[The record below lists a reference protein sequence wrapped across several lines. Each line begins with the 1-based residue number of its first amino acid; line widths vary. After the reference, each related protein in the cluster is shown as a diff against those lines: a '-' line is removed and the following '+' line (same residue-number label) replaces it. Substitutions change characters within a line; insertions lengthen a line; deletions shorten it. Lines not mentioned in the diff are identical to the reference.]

1 MSWFL
6 SVSIT
11 NKPFAKKIPPV
22 VRMVQNRHARKQE
35 MQWGNTATE
44 ITILNHVSSVS
55 LLFVLFQCV
64 PCSSAKQIL
73 YYVNDQLQRAHPL
86 LLNVCSNSYLKS
98 CICRRFDKNT
108 NSNNFLPKISTTVR
122 SKRSYHGMFKRFR
135 LSISSYNDYL
145 LRDLEG
151 ACFQVEIQL
160 TSSSISTRCRLSSGR
175 KHC

>member
-64 PCSSAKQIL
+64 PCQ
-73 YYVNDQLQRAHPL
+73 
-86 LLNVCSNSYLKS
+86 
-98 CICRRFDKNT
+98 F
-108 NSNNFLPKISTTVR
+108 F
-122 SKRSYHGMFKRFR
+122 
-135 LSISSYNDYL
+135 SITDFV
-145 LRDLEG
+145 LRE
-151 ACFQVEIQL
+151 
-160 TSSSISTRCRLSSGR
+160 
-175 KHC
+175 

>member
-1 MSWFL
+1 MGQHSNGNYHFK
-6 SVSIT
+6 SCKQC
-11 NKPFAKKIPPV
+11 KPFVCLVPV
-22 VRMVQNRHARKQE
+22 C
-35 MQWGNTATE
+35 
-44 ITILNHVSSVS
+44 S
-55 LLFVLFQCV
+55 LFF
-64 PCSSAKQIL
+64 SKTDL

-86 LLNVCSNSYLKS
+86 PLNVCSNSYLKS